1 MTDALH
7 LTPREVAQVEAAL
20 DDPTTID
27 PADIR
32 PGDTFRL
39 THEATCER
47 LVARS
52 QTIIAT
58 SGDSFDAVQLDGMTW
73 FLVHRPDPD
82 AEAVEAL
89 AKNVFDISHPDAY
102 DRENIALALAALREQ
117 GWDVVRRAES

>member
-20 DDPTTID
+20 GEPTPID

-39 THEATCER
+39 IHEATCENV
-47 LVARS
+47 LAS
-52 QTIIAT
+52 GPTILT
-58 SGDSFDAVQLDGMTW
+58 TRGDTFDAVQLEGMTW
-73 FLVHRPDPD
+73 LLVHRPDPD

-89 AKNVFDISHPDAY
+89 EAAGINGRAH
-102 DRENIALALAALREQ
+102 LAWLREQ